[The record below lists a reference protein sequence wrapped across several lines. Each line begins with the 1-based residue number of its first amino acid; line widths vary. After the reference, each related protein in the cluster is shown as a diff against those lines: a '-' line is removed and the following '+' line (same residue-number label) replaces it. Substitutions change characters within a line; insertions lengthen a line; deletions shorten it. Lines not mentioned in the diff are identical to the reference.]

1 MSLWKIV
8 VEICLPIP
16 IVLLALLCF
25 PAPRVFHRGVLKVV
39 DSTLGIQLIGNNLRL
54 LHFMLVVSGA
64 AFLATIRTT
73 YQLKDQH
80 LDPSSVTPNVL
91 SANLGKRWR
100 AERNFWIA
108 FITFTLWCLLARF
121 YQILKQKAQ
130 IEDNLDR
137 LRGDSPA
144 KSSGP
149 APTKPDP
156 VVRKPDP
163 VVRKSQ

>member
-1 MSLWKIV
+1 MLNMSLWKIV

-39 DSTLGIQLIGNNLRL
+39 DSTLGINLVGNVLSL

-64 AFLATIRTT
+64 ALLATIRTT
-73 YQLKDQH
+73 YQLKDQK

-121 YQILKQKAQ
+121 YQILKHKAEV
-130 IEDNLDR
+130 EDALAR
-137 LRGDSPA
+137 LRGDAPA

-149 APTKPDP
+149 APTKPE
-156 VVRKPDP
+156 P